1 MNKRSGIRNLSLF
14 VLAFVILLNS
24 VSAVP
29 PVQIASNPTNLQIA
43 YPQYPSVQQNRGFT
57 LITSV
62 INETHQKTNLTT
74 TCILHLQNPDGG
86 ETCHS
91 KMSYSIAD
99 EHFEVDVSE
108 GNFSAAGYHAFFIIC
123 NSSTQVGF
131 ANGIFE
137 ATPTGEDPNSGLKLF
152 VIILSTSFVLL
163 VLSLIFKDHILLFFS
178 GIGFVVG
185 GLYAMINGLGT
196 SNLLYSRMF
205 AVIIIGLGL
214 VQIISTSVTELKHIE
229 GNSSKIEDGRDDE
242 EDSED

>member
-108 GNFSAAGYHAFFIIC
+108 ETLVLLDIMLF
-123 NSSTQVGF
+123 
-131 ANGIFE
+131 
-137 ATPTGEDPNSGLKLF
+137 LLF
-152 VIILSTSFVLL
+152 VIHQHRL
-163 VLSLIFKDHILLFFS
+163 VLPM
-178 GIGFVVG
+178 V
-185 GLYAMINGLGT
+185 Y
-196 SNLLYSRMF
+196 
-205 AVIIIGLGL
+205 
-214 VQIISTSVTELKHIE
+214 LK
-229 GNSSKIEDGRDDE
+229 
-242 EDSED
+242 